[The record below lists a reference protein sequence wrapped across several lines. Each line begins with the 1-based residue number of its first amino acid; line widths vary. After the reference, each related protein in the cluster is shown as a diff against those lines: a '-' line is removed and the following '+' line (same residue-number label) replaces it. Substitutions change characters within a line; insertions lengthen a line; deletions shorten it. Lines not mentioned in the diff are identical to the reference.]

1 VTVGLLTSIMG
12 WPLLPVRGVVWLAQ
26 RIQEQAE
33 REFNNPMAVRR
44 QLEEIEAARA
54 AGEITEE
61 EQNHLYQQV
70 LQRVTGNRR

>member
-1 VTVGLLTSIMG
+1 MGLLTSIMG

>member
-1 VTVGLLTSIMG
+1 MGLLTAIMA
-12 WPLLPVRGVVWLAQ
+12 WPLVPLRGVVWLAE

-54 AGEITEE
+54 AGEISEE
-61 EQNHLYQQV
+61 EQNHLYEQV